1 MRGQVPVLKAER
13 FGREGK
19 EGISAGRARWCTMVG
34 VTVQSCS
41 LLLVQAAPRV
51 MAQGI
56 AKLFVSFLNGEALLT
71 WDVNP

>member
-1 MRGQVPVLKAER
+1 MQGQVPVLKAER
-13 FGREGK
+13 FGREGE
-19 EGISAGRARWCTMVG
+19 EGISAGRARWCTKVG
-34 VTVQSCS
+34 ITMQSCS

-56 AKLFVSFLNGEALLT
+56 VKLFVSFLNGEALLT

>member
-1 MRGQVPVLKAER
+1 
-13 FGREGK
+13 
-19 EGISAGRARWCTMVG
+19 MVG